1 MRIRIRI
8 RIRNSARRTVIQTVD
23 PQHCVQVLSSAVNEN
38 NWMKLLLLS
47 NVYGAVE
54 LKQRVLQYVKEKRD
68 SLAGQEGWRLALA
81 GLPDIYR
88 ELLEAV
94 VV

>member
-1 MRIRIRI
+1 
-8 RIRNSARRTVIQTVD
+8 
-23 PQHCVQVLSSAVNEN
+23 VNEN

-54 LKQRVLQYVKEKRD
+54 LKQRVLQFVKEKRD
-68 SLAGQEGWRLALA
+68 NLSGQEGWKLALA

>member
-1 MRIRIRI
+1 MRIQ
-8 RIRNSARRTVIQTVD
+8 IRNTARRTGIHSGID
-23 PQHCVQVLSSAVNEN
+23 PQHCVQVLSSAVNES

-47 NVYGAVE
+47 NVYGAAE
-54 LKQRVLQYVKEKRD
+54 LKQRVLQFVKEKRD